1 MTSTNNSDMSS
12 SPHQVLADNQHIIE
26 MPLAQDNTLL
36 SIIAIQAEQIKE
48 RDHLIM
54 TMQSKIE

>member
-1 MTSTNNSDMSS
+1 MSS
-12 SPHQVLADNQHIIE
+12 SPHQVLAGNQHIIE